1 MIMCAHMQCVPVYVH
16 ALFSMMHTYTSISV
30 LVLLELCEQVVCGEQ
45 RENCANKL
53 ICQLAVKVT
62 LSDIMVSS
70 VPSLSDVIV

>member
-1 MIMCAHMQCVPVYVH
+1 MNNASIADACVCVCVCERR
-16 ALFSMMHTYTSISV
+16 SV
-30 LVLLELCEQVVCGEQ
+30 PC
-45 RENCANKL
+45 ENCANKL